1 VNAGRNGFE
10 SGHDQAD
17 DPGWR
22 PSLAGLLLFMPGL
35 SIVLAQRRS
44 GRADGLILL
53 RTVFLSFVSALF
65 FVGVVVVVLLGITS
79 GSLTDGG
86 AVPAAALVAAV
97 GMAGLF
103 VSHLIGQRPLDCG
116 GVQALA
122 ESYRKSFFL
131 RIALAELAA
140 LVAFVASFLVG
151 AGWLYL
157 LGAVF
162 SAAGFAGLAPTAG
175 RLAQRQEDL
184 ERAGC
189 PLRLADAVRR
199 LPFRSP

>member
-1 VNAGRNGFE
+1 VNTGRDGTE
-10 SGHDQAD
+10 SGDGQAG

-22 PSLAGLLLFMPGL
+22 ASLVGLLLFMPGI
-35 SIVLAQRRS
+35 SIVSANRRS
-44 GRADGLILL
+44 GRADGLVLL

-65 FVGVVVVVLLGITS
+65 FVGVVVVLVLDITS
-79 GSLTDGG
+79 GSPTAG
-86 AVPAAALVAAV
+86 VFPAAALVV
-97 GMAGLF
+97 GVGVVGL
-103 VSHLIGQRPLDCG
+103 VASYLLGQRSLDCG
-116 GVQALA
+116 SDQALA